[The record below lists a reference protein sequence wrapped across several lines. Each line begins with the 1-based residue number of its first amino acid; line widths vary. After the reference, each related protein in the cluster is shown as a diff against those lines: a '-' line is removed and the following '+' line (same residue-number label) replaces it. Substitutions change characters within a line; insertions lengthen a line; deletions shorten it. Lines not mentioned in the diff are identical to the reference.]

1 MGVAKDGGLWSLA
14 PRTEALHG
22 LPGSGVRSHL
32 QQEPNAVSLAAGGD
46 ASMLGIEELRP
57 EWMDE

>member
-1 MGVAKDGGLWSLA
+1 MRDWRSVA
-14 PRTEALHG
+14 
-22 LPGSGVRSHL
+22 
-32 QQEPNAVSLAAGGD
+32 NAVSLAAAGD